1 MKELC
6 GKVPKRVCRVASA
19 ERARAWLK
27 SRFRWTM
34 VGVGEGARVSGIEKK
49 ADTGGIEESPPTA
62 TVACGVGSEVVM
74 AGLWW

>member
-34 VGVGEGARVSGIEKK
+34 AGVGEGARVSGIEKK
-49 ADTGGIEESPPTA
+49 ADTGGIEESPTA
-62 TVACGVGSEVVM
+62 TVAWGAGSEVVM
-74 AGLWW
+74 AGLRW